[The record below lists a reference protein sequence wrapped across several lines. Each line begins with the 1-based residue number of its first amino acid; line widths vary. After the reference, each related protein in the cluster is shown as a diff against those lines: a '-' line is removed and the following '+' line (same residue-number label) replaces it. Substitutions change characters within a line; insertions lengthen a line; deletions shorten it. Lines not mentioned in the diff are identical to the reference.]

1 MSSILFYGHSAKS
14 KAVEHAQSKG
24 RLLAQPFEPPI
35 KVDTAR
41 EIVSL
46 SSAPPI
52 GSAKG
57 MIVFGLDKATDKVM
71 DTFLKTLEDHDS
83 DRMDICVWVS
93 DLGSVIPTVKS
104 RCFQVWCGA
113 EHEEDKI
120 PHNLDECEQLLK
132 DLKNEYIAESISV
145 ILKTK
150 SSVDDLLKGIT
161 YCLTKN
167 RDMEMWQRLRPLY
180 ALNRPTKLELACA
193 LFDWRDNNG
202 KE

>member
-1 MSSILFYGHSAKS
+1 MSSILFYGHSSKA

-24 RLLAQPFEPPI
+24 RLLAEPFEPPI

-41 EIVSL
+41 EIVRL
-46 SSAPPI
+46 ASAPPI
-52 GSAKG
+52 GSKKG
-57 MIVFGLDKATDKVM
+57 MIVLGLDKATDKVM

-83 DRMDICVWVS
+83 DKLDVCVWVS
-93 DLGSVIPTVKS
+93 DIGSVIPTVKS
-104 RCFQVWCGA
+104 RCFQVWCSA

-120 PHNLDECEQLLK
+120 PENLDECEQLLR
-132 DLKNEYIAESISV
+132 NMESEYVAESIST

-167 RDMEMWQRLRPLY
+167 RNMEMWQRLRPLY
-180 ALNRPTKLELACA
+180 ELNRPTKLELAVA
-193 LFDWRDNNG
+193 LFDWG
-202 KE
+202 GE

>member
-1 MSSILFYGHSAKS
+1 MSAILFYGHSAKA
-14 KAVEHAQSKG
+14 KAVAHARGKG
-24 RLLAQPFEPPI
+24 RLIAEPFEPPI
-35 KVDTAR
+35 KVETAR
-41 EIVSL
+41 EIVRL

-83 DRMDICVWVS
+83 DKLDVCVWVS
-93 DLGSVIPTVKS
+93 DIGSVSPTVRS
-104 RCFQVWCGA
+104 RCFHTWCGA

-120 PHNLDECEQLLK
+120 PENLDECEQLLR
-132 DLKNEYIAESISV
+132 DMGNDYVAESIGL

-150 SSVDDLLKGIT
+150 SSVEDLLKGVT

-180 ALNRPTKLELACA
+180 SLNRPTKLELAVA
-193 LFDWRDNNG
+193 LFDWSG
-202 KE
+202 E